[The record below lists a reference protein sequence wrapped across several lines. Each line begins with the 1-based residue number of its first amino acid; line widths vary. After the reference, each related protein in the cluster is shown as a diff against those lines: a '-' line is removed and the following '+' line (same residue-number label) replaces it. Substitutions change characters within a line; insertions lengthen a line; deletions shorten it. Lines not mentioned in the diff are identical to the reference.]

1 MRTVASL
8 FCLFIAALLL
18 VHRAPLVAQSAASL
32 APEVLEYVSVG
43 ERSFALT
50 NVRVV
55 DGTGASPRDAQT
67 VVVVDGV
74 ITEVGP
80 TGTVLDPGVDRV
92 IDLSGHTVIPG
103 IIGMHDHTDYAG
115 ANGRLTLSFSAPRIY
130 LASGVTTIR
139 TTGSM
144 SPYIELNIKN
154 SIESGQTPGP
164 RMHVTGPR
172 LSEGLA
178 NYSPTTEEQA
188 RRFVRYGADE
198 GATWIKAHARISR
211 ATQAAAI
218 DEAHR
223 QGIHFTGHVCSVTY
237 SEAIDMGIDNLEHGV
252 FVSSDFVPDKEPDVC
267 PEDQRTS
274 LVNLDVESPEAQA
287 LIQKAVDN
295 GVAITSTLAVIEQ
308 LTPDRPVEDR
318 VLEVMAPEVRE
329 AFLERHELLQMQ
341 SGTSSILALVWRNAL
356 AFEKAFVD
364 AGGVLLA
371 GVDPTGNGGA
381 IPGFGDQRNFELLI
395 EAGLAP
401 IQAIEVMT
409 ANGAR
414 VLGEYDEVGSISAG
428 KRADVV
434 VIRGDPISN
443 PADIRNV
450 TIVFKDGVGYDSAKL
465 LEAVR
470 GSVGAR

>member
-8 FCLFIAALLL
+8 FCLFIAALL
-18 VHRAPLVAQSAASL
+18 VHRAPLVAQSTASL

-80 TGTVLDPGVDRV
+80 TGTVLDPGVARV

-115 ANGRLTLSFSAPRIY
+115 AKGRLTLSFSAPRIY

-188 RRFVRYGADE
+188 RRFVRYWAEE

-211 ATQAAAI
+211 ATLAAAI

-381 IPGFGDQRNFELLI
+381 IPGFGDQRNFELLV

>member
-8 FCLFIAALLL
+8 FCLFIAALL

-80 TGTVLDPGVDRV
+80 TGTVLDPGVARV

-115 ANGRLTLSFSAPRIY
+115 AKGRLTLSFSAPRIY

-188 RRFVRYGADE
+188 RRFVRYWAEE

-211 ATQAAAI
+211 ATLAAAI

-237 SEAIDMGIDNLEHGV
+237 SEAIDIGIDNLEHGV

-267 PEDQRTS
+267 PGDQRTS

-364 AGGVLLA
+364 AGGVLVA

-381 IPGFGDQRNFELLI
+381 IPGFGDQRNFELLV

-428 KRADVV
+428 KRADMV

>member
-8 FCLFIAALLL
+8 FCLFIAALL

-67 VVVVDGV
+67 VVVVDGM

-80 TGTVLDPGVDRV
+80 TETVLDPGVARV

-115 ANGRLTLSFSAPRIY
+115 AKGRLTLSFSAPRIY

-144 SPYIELNIKN
+144 SPYIELNLKH
-154 SIESGQTPGP
+154 SIEAGQTPGP

-188 RRFVRYGADE
+188 RRFVRYWAEE

-211 ATQAAAI
+211 ATLAAAI

-267 PEDQRTS
+267 PGDQRTS

-341 SGTSSILALVWRNAL
+341 SGMSSIGLIWRNAL

-364 AGGVLLA
+364 AGGLLVA

-381 IPGFGDQRNFELLI
+381 IPGFGDQRNFELLV

>member
-1 MRTVASL
+1 M
-8 FCLFIAALLL
+8 
-18 VHRAPLVAQSAASL
+18 
-32 APEVLEYVSVG
+32 
-43 ERSFALT
+43 
-50 NVRVV
+50 RVV

-80 TGTVLDPGVDRV
+80 TGTVLDPGVARV

-115 ANGRLTLSFSAPRIY
+115 AKGRLTLSFSAPRIY

-188 RRFVRYGADE
+188 RRFVRYWAEE

-211 ATQAAAI
+211 ATLAAAI

>member
-8 FCLFIAALLL
+8 FCLFIAALL
-18 VHRAPLVAQSAASL
+18 VHRAPLVAQSTASL

-80 TGTVLDPGVDRV
+80 TGTVLDPGVARV

-115 ANGRLTLSFSAPRIY
+115 AKGRLTLSFSAPRIY

-188 RRFVRYGADE
+188 RRFVRYWAEE

-211 ATQAAAI
+211 ATLAAAI

-364 AGGVLLA
+364 AGGVLVA

-381 IPGFGDQRNFELLI
+381 IPGFGDQRNFELLV

>member
-8 FCLFIAALLL
+8 FCLFIAALL

-55 DGTGASPRDAQT
+55 DGTGAPPRDAQT

-80 TGTVLDPGVDRV
+80 TGTVLDPGVARV

-115 ANGRLTLSFSAPRIY
+115 AKGRLTLSFSAPRIY

-188 RRFVRYGADE
+188 RRFVRYWAEE

-211 ATQAAAI
+211 ATLAAAI

-267 PEDQRTS
+267 PGDQRTS

-341 SGTSSILALVWRNAL
+341 SGTSSILALIWRNAL

-364 AGGVLLA
+364 AGGVLVA

-381 IPGFGDQRNFELLI
+381 IPGFGDQRNFELLV

>member
-8 FCLFIAALLL
+8 FCLFIAALL

-67 VVVVDGV
+67 VVVVDGM

-80 TGTVLDPGVDRV
+80 TETVLDPGVARV

-115 ANGRLTLSFSAPRIY
+115 AKGRLTLSFSAPRIY

-188 RRFVRYGADE
+188 RRFVRYWAEE

-211 ATQAAAI
+211 ATLAAAI

-267 PEDQRTS
+267 PGDQRTS

-364 AGGVLLA
+364 AGGVLVA

-381 IPGFGDQRNFELLI
+381 IPGFGDQRNFELLV

-428 KRADVV
+428 KRADLV

>member
-8 FCLFIAALLL
+8 FCLFIAALL
-18 VHRAPLVAQSAASL
+18 VHRAPLVAQSTASL

-115 ANGRLTLSFSAPRIY
+115 AKGRLTLSFSAPRIY

-188 RRFVRYGADE
+188 RRFVRYWAEE

-211 ATQAAAI
+211 ATLAAAI

-381 IPGFGDQRNFELLI
+381 IPGFGDQRNFELLV

>member
-8 FCLFIAALLL
+8 FCLFIAALL
-18 VHRAPLVAQSAASL
+18 VHRAPLVAQSTASL

-80 TGTVLDPGVDRV
+80 TGTVLDPGVARV

-115 ANGRLTLSFSAPRIY
+115 AKGRLTLSFSAPRIY

-188 RRFVRYGADE
+188 RRFVRYWAEE

-211 ATQAAAI
+211 ATLAAAI

-381 IPGFGDQRNFELLI
+381 IPGFGDQRNFELLV

-443 PADIRNV
+443 PAYIRNV

>member
-1 MRTVASL
+1 MRTVSL
-8 FCLFIAALLL
+8 LAALVLVAPL
-18 VHRAPLVAQSAASL
+18 VHRAPLGAQSSASL
-32 APEVLEYVSVG
+32 SPEVREYVSVG
-43 ERSFALT
+43 ESAFAL
-50 NVRVV
+50 NGVRVV
-55 DGTGASPRDAQT
+55 DGTGAPPRDGQT

-80 TGTVLDPGVDRV
+80 SATVRIPEGARVLDLP
-92 IDLSGHTVIPG
+92 GHTVIPG
-103 IIGMHDHTDYAG
+103 LMGLHDHTDYAG
-115 ANGRLTLSFSAPRIY
+115 ARGRLTLSFSAPRMY

-144 SPYIELNIKN
+144 SPYIELNLKH

-188 RRFVRYGADE
+188 RRFVRYWAEE

-211 ATQAAAI
+211 AALAAAI

-223 QGIHFTGHVCSVTY
+223 QGIKFTGHLCSVTY

-252 FVSSDFVPDKEPDVC
+252 FVSSDFIPDKEPDVC
-267 PEDQRTS
+267 PPNQRES
-274 LVNLDVESPEAQA
+274 LVGLDVQGSEARA
-287 LIQKAVDN
+287 LIRKAVDH
-295 GVAITSTLAVIEQ
+295 GTAITSTLAVIEQ

-318 VLEVMAPEVRE
+318 VLEMMAPDVRE
-329 AFLERHELLQMQ
+329 AFLVRHRTLQEE
-341 SGTSSILALVWRNAL
+341 SGTSPIGLVWRSAL

-364 AGGVLLA
+364 AGGLLVA

-395 EAGLAP
+395 EAGLTP
-401 IQAIEVMT
+401 VQAVEVMT

-414 VLGEYDEVGSISAG
+414 VLGEFDEVGSVSPG
-428 KRADVV
+428 KRADLV

-443 PADIRNV
+443 PAEIRNV
-450 TIVFKDGVGYDSAKL
+450 TIVFKEGVGYDSAKL
-465 LEAVR
+465 LDSVR